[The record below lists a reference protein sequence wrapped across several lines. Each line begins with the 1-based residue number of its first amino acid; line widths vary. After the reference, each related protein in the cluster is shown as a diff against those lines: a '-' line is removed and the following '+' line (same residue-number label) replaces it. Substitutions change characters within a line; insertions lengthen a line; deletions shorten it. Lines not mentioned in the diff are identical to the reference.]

1 MSSFAAILS
10 QLLAPEALAFPDPP
24 PDAANGVAPAPL
36 LAEREE
42 EASALDLSVGY
53 TADTWRNARGG
64 RRKGWRYL
72 DNLDVTLAVDAERA
86 LGWAGASLFVYGLY
100 NNGESL
106 SDELVGDLQVVSN
119 IDAGTRAARLYEA
132 WIEQRLAGDRLS
144 LKAGLYDLNS
154 EFDTTESGGL
164 FLNSSHGIGPDFSQT
179 GENGPSIFPVTSLAF
194 RAEYSLSE
202 NLLLRTAVLDGVP
215 GDPDRPRRTA
225 VKLSSDDGA
234 LLVAEL
240 NYLDERAK
248 VAVGS
253 WRYTARFEDTLA
265 TAQAGEPVER
275 KGNQGFYMLAERKLT
290 REHPDDTQGLS
301 GWVRLGFADTRFN
314 PIGRY
319 VAGGLVYTGPFPG
332 RDEDQA
338 GLALSRIRLGSRYRR
353 AAALAG
359 EALGKGETNI
369 ELTYRTSL
377 TPWLTLQPNLQ
388 YVISPGVVPGRRD
401 ALVLGIRT
409 ELGF

>member
-1 MSSFAAILS
+1 M
-10 QLLAPEALAFPDPP
+10 
-24 PDAANGVAPAPL
+24 
-36 LAEREE
+36 
-42 EASALDLSVGY
+42 
-53 TADTWRNARGG
+53 
-64 RRKGWRYL
+64 
-72 DNLDVTLAVDAERA
+72 
-86 LGWAGASLFVYGLY
+86 
-100 NNGESL
+100 
-106 SDELVGDLQVVSN
+106 VSN

-290 REHPDDTQGLS
+290 REHLDGTQ
-301 GWVRLGFADTRFN
+301 
-314 PIGRY
+314 
-319 VAGGLVYTGPFPG
+319 
-332 RDEDQA
+332 

-377 TPWLTLQPNLQ
+377 RPWLTLQPNLQ
-388 YVISPGVVPGRRD
+388 YVISPGAVPGRRD